1 MILQDKQEQIKIY
14 LKELRSIIPKTIDS
28 YDLKTKAACERYI
41 EKIVEASVD
50 YGRLLLKEHGINLPD
65 EDYSVFSLLAEKKI
79 ISSDLADTL
88 KRAKGMRN
96 RLAHQYGDIDDEIIF
111 DALQYI
117 GEDIA
122 KFIDERTPKIKKP

>member
-1 MILQDKQEQIKIY
+1 MILQDKREQIKIY
-14 LKELRSIIPKTIDS
+14 LKELHSIIPKNIHS
-28 YDLKTKAACERYI
+28 YDLKTKAACERYV

-50 YGRLLLKEHGINLPD
+50 YGRLLLKEYGISLPD

-79 ISSDLADTL
+79 ISSNLADKL

-111 DALQYI
+111 DALQYMR
-117 GEDIA
+117 EDIA
-122 KFIDERTPKIKKP
+122 EFINERP